1 MIRLKVP
8 LCKGSPCAK
17 ARLACAKARLAPQRN
32 MSHDSE
38 SENEWARDI
47 CSWGRRDC
55 SPSAVER
62 AIQDQLDRRPNAL
75 AMWQPAASSNSASM
89 APEVQRDDPNIKYI
103 FVAGRGRCPGT
114 WVNGKLR
121 LLPSHDDQRSQP
133 VAVRAQLPETHRQA
147 TSSLPSHRKA
157 RLACAKA
164 RLAPQCIVTRTQSQI
179 DTNSSARAGSTST
192 ATPSVTSSNAVAPA
206 QPPPGPLE
214 LPRHDDS
221 DSEDSCDE
229 EYDSKLGIV
238 VEPHPRYFPYII
250 ARRLKR
256 ARSVGIIDDWCRSI
270 SFSPEAYRV
279 LPICIERIERER
291 VRRGGTRFK
300 VGITHC
306 PTWRFVAAPYAYC
319 RDAPPWGTM
328 NVLWVSDCVDQG
340 QQLETDLITHFKLAE
355 TVGRANINPG
365 GENPPRVAPVFV
377 YCVFGF
383 GPYGGSHD
391 ARAYMAARARRV
403 RNKRSRR

>member
-1 MIRLKVP
+1 MVSGGFFLLMMV
-8 LCKGSPCAK
+8 S
-17 ARLACAKARLAPQRN
+17 ARYQLQ
-32 MSHDSE
+32 
-38 SENEWARDI
+38 
-47 CSWGRRDC
+47 CSCLRRI
-55 SPSAVER
+55 V
-62 AIQDQLDRRPNAL
+62 
-75 AMWQPAASSNSASM
+75 
-89 APEVQRDDPNIKYI
+89 
-103 FVAGRGRCPGT
+103 
-114 WVNGKLR
+114 R
-121 LLPSHDDQRSQP
+121 LLRHRWRNVLSSRVSIPARGLRRELSRRSIPIHQREQG
-133 VAVRAQLPETHRQA
+133 VRLRPHHQLPALMQLCLR
-147 TSSLPSHRKA
+147 S
-157 RLACAKA
+157 
-164 RLAPQCIVTRTQSQI
+164 
-179 DTNSSARAGSTST
+179 
-192 ATPSVTSSNAVAPA
+192 
-206 QPPPGPLE
+206 PPPPAGPLE
-214 LPRHDDS
+214 LPSHDDS

-328 NVLWVSDCVDQG
+328 NVLWVSNCVDQG
-340 QQLETDLITHFKLAE
+340 QQLETDLITHFKLAK
-355 TVGRANINPG
+355 TLGRYNINPG

-383 GPYGGSHD
+383 GPYGGSRD
-391 ARAYMAARARRV
+391 AHAYMAARARRV
-403 RNKRSRR
+403 GNKRSRR